1 MPSYKLKFFKDHF
14 VPFVESKKK
23 PDEKGELKENIIGV
37 TTKELCEYYRV
48 QTGKSITTDAMKK
61 TYLNELLN
69 NGYID
74 EEDSL
79 IDKRQKIYRHIVD
92 IPASDHEKISNYRNS
107 DQFDNFMQH
116 SKLILPKNFIN
127 VPENWLKLVILDLIK
142 YRIEPPRFLI
152 LDENNNELCLCR
164 FIEEYEKHT
173 SLIRYFSKPKFKEY
187 HSKLFGTMKY
197 FKQFNAEEYEKL
209 SNHNKFVQL
218 DNSDVKNSCQSESKN
233 VEKETN
239 SMHKNDNE
247 VSSNTDKL
255 PQDSTCSLFRLH
267 KRAKPKAMILYFII
281 GNRV

>member
-92 IPASDHEKISNYRNS
+92 ITGI
-107 DQFDNFMQH
+107 Q
-116 SKLILPKNFIN
+116 
-127 VPENWLKLVILDLIK
+127 
-142 YRIEPPRFLI
+142 
-152 LDENNNELCLCR
+152 
-164 FIEEYEKHT
+164 
-173 SLIRYFSKPKFKEY
+173 
-187 HSKLFGTMKY
+187 
-197 FKQFNAEEYEKL
+197 
-209 SNHNKFVQL
+209 
-218 DNSDVKNSCQSESKN
+218 
-233 VEKETN
+233 TN
-239 SMHKNDNE
+239 SII
-247 VSSNTDKL
+247 L
-255 PQDSTCSLFRLH
+255 CS
-267 KRAKPKAMILYFII
+267 IQS
-281 GNRV
+281 